1 MTPEWARMLAS
12 MRAFFPSVAD
22 STDGYRVVELDGVL
36 ATVTP
41 VVADSS
47 LPNSVVYETEDRLV
61 AALDELARIYDD
73 AGVRAW
79 TVWTP
84 NFHDRARVALQQ
96 AGHLLD
102 ASPEGMLL
110 DLGELEPP
118 REDDPQP
125 DPEPS
130 SADVGAIN
138 DSAYGVANRFALMMG
153 DAPLDPAGAYIARVD
168 GRPAA
173 SVVTNDHDGDCAVW
187 WVAVTPDAR
196 GRGLAAGLMRRALH
210 AGRERGC
217 DVSTLQATKL
227 GRPVYERL
235 GYRGLGPIEMWER
248 RKPAPVG

>member
-1 MTPEWARMLAS
+1 MLAS

-22 STDGYRVVELDGVL
+22 ATNGYRVIELDGVL

-41 VVADSS
+41 AVPDSS
-47 LPNSVVYETEDRLV
+47 LPNSVVYESEDRLV
-61 AALDELARIYDD
+61 AVLDELARAYDD

-84 NFHDRARVALQQ
+84 NFHDRARAALEQ
-96 AGHLLD
+96 AGHVLD

-110 DLGELEPP
+110 ALDQVEPP
-118 REDDPQP
+118 REDDPLP
-125 DPEPS
+125 DPNPS
-130 SADVGAIN
+130 STDLGAIN
-138 DSAYGVANRFALMMG
+138 DSAYGVANRFTLMMG
-153 DAPLDPAGAYIARVD
+153 DAPLDPAAGYIARVD
-168 GRPAA
+168 GKPAA
-173 SVVTNDHDGDCAVW
+173 SVVTNDHEGDCSVW
-187 WVAVTPDAR
+187 WVAVTPEAR

-217 DVSTLQATKL
+217 DASTLQATKL

-248 RKPAPVG
+248 REG